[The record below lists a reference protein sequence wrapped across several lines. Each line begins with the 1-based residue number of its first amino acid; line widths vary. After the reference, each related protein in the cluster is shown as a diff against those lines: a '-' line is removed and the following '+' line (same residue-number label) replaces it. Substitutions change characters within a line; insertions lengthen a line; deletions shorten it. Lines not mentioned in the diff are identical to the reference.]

1 MKEIIPITPSTG
13 GPVSPNDIV
22 GRDKEIDLFWS
33 ILSKQGIALFAE
45 RRFGKSSILRKMEA
59 DGQKGFIPIYKPIEG
74 ISSPE
79 NVAAVLMDRVKEMS
93 LIDESLFKIL
103 ENFYNKTT
111 EIVEEVKG
119 IKLKKLEYTWQKQL
133 HYLFR
138 KLLEKHKDKKI
149 VIMLD
154 EFSIFL
160 DKLKKDEASTIIGF
174 FRNIP
179 FEKEFKNIR
188 FIYCGSIGIDLVLD
202 KIKKDGHNIG
212 DPLNHM
218 YKHELQPFTNDN
230 AKFFGKCLNLG
241 CNLKMPDE
249 LIEQICSRANNI
261 PYFIDIV
268 FDKISKVKEANQKAI
283 DDAFEEILDDTK
295 GKESIKH
302 FYDRI
307 EDFYP
312 NYKIS
317 VFILNYIS
325 KSTQAVTEKEI
336 VNNVLTNTTDTDR
349 IEINKEI
356 ERLRNDGYLFR
367 TIKGGERV
375 YDFKYSLLKSW
386 WKRNKAY

>member
-13 GPVSPNDIV
+13 GAVSPNDIV
-22 GRDKEIDLFWS
+22 GRDKEIDSFWS
-33 ILSKQGIALFAE
+33 ILRKQGIALFAE

-79 NVAAVLMDRVKEMS
+79 NVAAVLLDRVKEMS
-93 LIDESLFKIL
+93 LIDEGLFKIL

-111 EIVEEVKG
+111 ELVEEVKG

-133 HYLFR
+133 FYLFK
-138 KLLEKHKDKKI
+138 KLIEKHKDKKI

-160 DKLKKDEASTIIGF
+160 DELKKDEASNVIGF
-174 FRNIP
+174 FRNIT

-188 FIYCGSIGIDLVLD
+188 FVYCGSIGIDLVLD

-218 YKHELQPFTNDN
+218 YKHELQPFTDDN
-230 AKFFGKCLNLG
+230 AKYFGKCLNLG
-241 CNLKMPDE
+241 CKLKIPDE

-268 FDKISKVKEANQKAI
+268 FDKISKAKEANQKAI
-283 DDAFEEILDDTK
+283 DNAFEEILDDTK

-307 EDFYP
+307 ENFYP
-312 NYKIS
+312 NYKLS
-317 VFILNYIS
+317 VYILNYIS
-325 KSTQAVTEKEI
+325 LSTQAVTEMEI
-336 VNNVLTNTTDTDR
+336 ANNVLTNTTETDR
-349 IEINKEI
+349 IEINEEI

-367 TIKGGERV
+367 IIKGGERL
-375 YDFKYSLLKSW
+375 YDFKYSLLKLW
-386 WKRNKAY
+386 WKINKAY